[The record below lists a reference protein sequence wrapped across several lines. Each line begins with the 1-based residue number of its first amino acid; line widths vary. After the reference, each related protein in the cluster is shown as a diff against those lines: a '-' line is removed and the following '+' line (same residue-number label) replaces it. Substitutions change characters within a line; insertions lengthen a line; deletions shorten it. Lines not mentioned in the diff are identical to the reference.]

1 MHLLAAVLIPFD
13 RERAAVRPLMA
24 RDAAAFGRLDMLLF
38 RYQESQDP
46 AREFMFDWWAL
57 GGRWSGWGRDVRA
70 LMTKQRL
77 RPTRRSI
84 PHFLAHNAVFSED
97 LGRVRLTSS
106 LLPAAIVTPHGEWKE
121 GAAILPAF
129 GKATVRQRKAKAAW
143 LRKIR
148 KLMHAYPDCL
158 AIAVD
163 YHC

>member
-13 RERAAVRPLMA
+13 RERAAVRPLIA

-38 RYQESQDP
+38 RYQESPDE
-46 AREFMFDWWAL
+46 ARQFMFDWWAL
-57 GGRWSGWGRDVRA
+57 GGRWGVGPGSPGARDKA
-70 LMTKQRL
+70 AT

-84 PHFLAHNAVFSED
+84 PHFLAHNAAWSED
-97 LGRVRLTSS
+97 LSRVRLTSS
-106 LLPAAIVTPHGEWKE
+106 LLPAAIVTQHGEWKE

-148 KLMHAYPDCL
+148 KLMHAHPDCL